1 MTSKED
7 KGKETSSYSF
17 VKDEGSKSKAGSVKH
32 EKSKDVIGREGK
44 SGSGSSHEDHPRT
57 KNGIKHSS
65 SAQTAVDTE
74 KVKMIH
80 FFSLSSA
87 IYKMINKLEKKQL
100 FCVIVQITCM
110 QYRRTIIGI
119 KL

>member
-1 MTSKED
+1 MTSKEE

-44 SGSGSSHEDHPRT
+44 TGSSSSHEDHPRT
-57 KNGIKHSS
+57 KNGSKHSS
-65 SAQTAVDTE
+65 SAQPALDTE

-80 FFSLSSA
+80 FFNLSSPRYN
-87 IYKMINKLEKKQL
+87 IINK
-100 FCVIVQITCM
+100 
-110 QYRRTIIGI
+110 
-119 KL
+119 